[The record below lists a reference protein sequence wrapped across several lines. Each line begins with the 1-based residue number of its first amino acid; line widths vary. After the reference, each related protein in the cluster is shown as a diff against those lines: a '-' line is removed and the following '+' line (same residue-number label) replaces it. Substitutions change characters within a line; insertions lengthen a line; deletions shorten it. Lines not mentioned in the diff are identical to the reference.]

1 MGRAD
6 RKLRTWS
13 LWEERRV
20 PTEYELVTHKLN
32 YHFRRQPAP
41 FEMSPDWPIQQWY
54 LQYREGSP
62 FNVDDWERYRD
73 PYAFTYRRYV
83 EARHE
88 RELYLD
94 SLIDDFE
101 ARDHYRS
108 LSPAWLDFL
117 RDYYFPSRFA
127 GHCLQMSGMYVAQM
141 SPSAY
146 VANPFHF
153 QAADEMRRIQRTAY
167 LAKAIANDTG
177 REDLAD
183 SAIAR
188 ARWEDDPRWQP
199 LRELMERHL
208 VVYDWG
214 AAFAVRNLLVK
225 PLYDALYNDQL
236 TVLARAADDEL
247 LALIHDDFQLYDAPY
262 ARENTIALV
271 AYVRERRPELVDWL
285 REQVEPWYEL
295 ALRAARAIGEAFS
308 TTGLLH
314 PDDVAESV
322 SETLHRYHTEVGLR

>member
-1 MGRAD
+1 MGRPD

-13 LWEERRV
+13 LWQERRV
-20 PTEYELVTHKLN
+20 PSEYELVTHKLN

-54 LQYREGSP
+54 LQYREGSE

-101 ARDHYRS
+101 AHDHYRHLDS
-108 LSPAWLDFL
+108 TWLDFL
-117 RDYYFPSRFA
+117 RDYYLPSRFA
-127 GHCLQMSGMYVAQM
+127 GHCLQMTGMYVAQM

-167 LAKAIANDTG
+167 LAKAIAVDTG
-177 REDLAD
+177 RDDLAD
-183 SAIAR
+183 SQLAR
-188 ARWEDDPRWQP
+188 ARWEDNPLWQP

-214 AAFAVRNLLVK
+214 AAFAVRNLVVK
-225 PLYDALYNDQL
+225 PLYDALFNDQL
-236 TVLARAADDEL
+236 SNLARAADDEL

-271 AYVRERRPELVDWL
+271 AYVRERRPELIDWL
-285 REQVEPWYEL
+285 RQQVTPWLDL
-295 ALRAARAIGEAFS
+295 AHAAAQAIGQAFS
-308 TTGLLH
+308 TTGLVS
-314 PDDVAESV
+314 PIDVADYAQEV
-322 SETLHRYHTEVGLR
+322 LDRLHTEVGIR

>member
-13 LWEERRV
+13 LWKERRV
-20 PTEYELVTHKLN
+20 PNEYELVTHRLN

-41 FEMSPDWPIQQWY
+41 FEMSPDWPLQQWY

-62 FNVDDWERYRD
+62 FNVDDWEKYRD
-73 PYAFTYRRYV
+73 PYAFTYRRYI

-101 ARDHYRS
+101 ARDHYRK

-117 RDYYFPSRFA
+117 RDLYFPSRFA
-127 GHCLQMSGMYVAQM
+127 GHTLQMSSMYIAQM

-167 LAKAIANDTG
+167 LAKAISLDTA

-183 SAIAR
+183 STIAR
-188 ARWEDDPRWQP
+188 QRWEEDPAWQP
-199 LRELMERHL
+199 LRELVERHL

-214 AAFAVRNLLVK
+214 AAFAIRNLVVK

-236 TVLARAADDEL
+236 AMLARLADDEL
-247 LALIHDDFQLYDAPY
+247 LALIHDDFQLYDTPY
-262 ARENTIALV
+262 ARENTVALV
-271 AYVRERRPELVDWL
+271 AYVRQQRPELITWL
-285 REQVEPWYEL
+285 REQIEPWRDL
-295 ALRAARAIGEAFS
+295 AAQAARGIAEGFARTSLVRAE
-308 TTGLLH
+308 
-314 PDDVAESV
+314 DVAEAAL
-322 SETLHRYHTEVGLR
+322 EAMQRLQAEVGVA